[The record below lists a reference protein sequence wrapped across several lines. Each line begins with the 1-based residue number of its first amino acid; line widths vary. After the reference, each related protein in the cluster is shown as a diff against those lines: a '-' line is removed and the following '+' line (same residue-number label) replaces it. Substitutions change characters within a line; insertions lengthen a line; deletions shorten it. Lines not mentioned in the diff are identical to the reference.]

1 VISHDLRNPLTAL
14 LTSSAKLNEDPAGL
28 NPGQIKQLSQI
39 IHRTSNKILE
49 QLNEVVAWAKNQ
61 REKISFNPQKIL
73 LLQGI
78 EESLEL
84 LMPSAQQKKIRLKN
98 NIPGEL
104 YVNVDSLMLR
114 SIVQNLVTNA
124 IKFTPDGGHV
134 IVSAQLLD
142 GMVGIIIEDSGMGM
156 PPEVQNNLFNRSA
169 TLSVSGTNNEQGT
182 GLGLLLVYD
191 FVTQHGGTIEV
202 ESEIGKGTTFKFTV
216 PHVDTV
222 ILADS

>member
-1 VISHDLRNPLTAL
+1 
-14 LTSSAKLNEDPAGL
+14 
-28 NPGQIKQLSQI
+28 
-39 IHRTSNKILE
+39 
-49 QLNEVVAWAKNQ
+49 
-61 REKISFNPQKIL
+61 
-73 LLQGI
+73 
-78 EESLEL
+78 
-84 LMPSAQQKKIRLKN
+84 
-98 NIPGEL
+98 
-104 YVNVDSLMLR
+104 
-114 SIVQNLVTNA
+114 
-124 IKFTPDGGHV
+124 
-134 IVSAQLLD
+134 
-142 GMVGIIIEDSGMGM
+142 MGM